1 MYLFI
6 HNISVLTA
14 NKVAFHS
21 FSHLEQQPTTPA
33 ELSLFHLRE
42 EIYIVV
48 LLPSS
53 GSHYLPWSNKQGR
66 LDGGNLTLG
75 DHL

>member
-1 MYLFI
+1 MYLFKR
-6 HNISVLTA
+6 NISVLTA

-42 EIYIVV
+42 DIYIDC
-48 LLPSS
+48 SS
-53 GSHYLPWSNKQGR
+53 IFK
-66 LDGGNLTLG
+66 LTLPALVQQAG
-75 DHL
+75 QA